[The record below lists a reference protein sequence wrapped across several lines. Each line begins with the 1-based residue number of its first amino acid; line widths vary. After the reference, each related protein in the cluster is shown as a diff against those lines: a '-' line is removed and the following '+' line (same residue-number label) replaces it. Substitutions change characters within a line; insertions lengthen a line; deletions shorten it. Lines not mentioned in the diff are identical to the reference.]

1 MYCALIGRSVGAA
14 VTPTRYRH
22 AMTHLQRLIVTY
34 TTGRAARGEITTATA
49 RDHEY
54 ILVAFT
60 RDHAHLDPDRI
71 RRRHVEAM
79 LAAPGLA
86 PATRRNRLS
95 VFRGFAR
102 WLVTTGRAKTDPTI
116 GIAPPRQPR
125 HLPRA
130 LTSCQSAKVVAA
142 APDARAR
149 LMVLLMLQEGLRRA
163 EVAAIQTGDVDLVRL
178 ELDVR
183 GKGGG
188 GHVTR
193 RLPISDETRRA
204 LDAYLAEAPP
214 VAGSLIRSYRDPEA
228 GVGAPTVGRIVSAVM
243 AHAQVKQRARDG
255 RSAHALRHSCANDM
269 LDGPADVHQVQAA
282 LGHRSLVATQI
293 YLRGRV
299 EPLRVPMGGRCYGA
313 TRP

>member
-1 MYCALIGRSVGAA
+1 
-14 VTPTRYRH
+14 
-22 AMTHLQRLIVTY
+22 MTHLQRLIVTY
-34 TTGRAARGEITTATA
+34 TTGRANRGEIAPTTA

-54 ILVAFT
+54 ILTAFT
-60 RDHAHLDPDRI
+60 RGHAHLAPDRI
-71 RRRHVEAM
+71 RRHHVEAM
-79 LAAPGLA
+79 LAAPGLS

-102 WLVTTGRAKTDPTI
+102 WLVVTGRAATDPTA
-116 GIAPPRQPR
+116 GIASPRQPR

-130 LTSCQSAKVVAA
+130 LTTCQSARVVAA
-142 APDARAR
+142 APDARSR

-163 EVAAIQTGDVDLVRL
+163 EVAAIEVGDVDLHRH
-178 ELDVR
+178 EMDVR

-188 GHVTR
+188 GQVTR

-204 LDAYLAEAPP
+204 LDVYLAEAPP
-214 VAGSLIRSYRDPEA
+214 VAGPLIRSRRDPD
-228 GVGAPTVGRIVSAVM
+228 VGLSAPTVGRIVAAVM
-243 AHAQVKQRARDG
+243 AHAQVKQRPRDG

-299 EPLRVPMGGRCYGA
+299 EPLRAPMGGRRYTTG
-313 TRP
+313 P

>member
-1 MYCALIGRSVGAA
+1 MYCALTARSVGGQ
-14 VTPTRYRH
+14 VTPDPYRH

-34 TTGRAARGEITTATA
+34 TTGRANRGEIAPGTA
-49 RDHEY
+49 RDHEW
-54 ILVAFT
+54 ILTAFT
-60 RDHAHLDPDRI
+60 REHAHIAPDRI
-71 RRRHVEAM
+71 RRHHVEAM
-79 LAAPGLA
+79 LAVPGVA

-102 WLVTTGRAKTDPTI
+102 WLVTAGHATLDPTV
-116 GIAPPRQPR
+116 GIASPRQPR

-130 LTSCQSAKVVAA
+130 LTPCQSAKVVAA
-142 APDARAR
+142 APDARTL

-163 EVAAIQTGDVDLVRL
+163 EVAAIEAGDVDLHRG

-183 GKGGG
+183 GKGGC

-204 LDAYLAEAPP
+204 LDAYLAEVPP
-214 VAGSLIRSYRDPEA
+214 IAGPLIRSRRDPDQ
-228 GVGAPTVGRIVSAVM
+228 GVAPPTVGRIVAAVM
-243 AHAQVKQRARDG
+243 TTAGVKQRPRDG

-299 EPLRVPMGGRCYGA
+299 EPLRAPMGGRRYT

>member
-1 MYCALIGRSVGAA
+1 MYCADMGRSLGPP
-14 VTPTRYRH
+14 VTPDPYPT
-22 AMTHLQRLIVTY
+22 AMTHLQRLIATY
-34 TTGRAARGEITTATA
+34 TAGRAARGEIGHTTA
-49 RDHEY
+49 RDHEWM
-54 ILVAFT
+54 LTAFT
-60 RDHAHLDPDRI
+60 RDHAHLPPDRI
-71 RRRHVEAM
+71 RRHHVEAM
-79 LAAPGLA
+79 LARPGLA

-102 WLVTTGRAKTDPTI
+102 WLVTTGRAATDPTI

-130 LTSCQSAKVVAA
+130 LTAHQSARVLAA
-142 APDARAR
+142 APDHRTR

-163 EVAAIQTGDVDLVRL
+163 EVAAIQTGDVDLHRL

-204 LDAYLAEAPP
+204 LDAYLSDVPP
-214 VAGSLIRSYRDPEA
+214 VAGPLIRSRRDPDA
-228 GVGAPTVGRIVSAVM
+228 GVTAPTVGRLVSAVM
-243 AHAQVKQRARDG
+243 ADAGVKQRPRDG

-282 LGHRSLVATQI
+282 LGHRSLVATQV

-299 EPLRVPMGGRCYGA
+299 EPLRAPMGGRHYTA
-313 TRP
+313 T

>member
-1 MYCALIGRSVGAA
+1 
-14 VTPTRYRH
+14 
-22 AMTHLQRLIVTY
+22 MTHLQRLIVTY
-34 TTGRAARGEITTATA
+34 TTGRAARGEITTGTA

-54 ILVAFT
+54 ILTAFT
-60 RDHAHLDPDRI
+60 RHHAHLAPNRI
-71 RRRHVEAM
+71 RRHHVETM

-102 WLVTTGRAKTDPTI
+102 WLVTTGRAATDPTT
-116 GIAPPRQPR
+116 GVTPPRQPR

-130 LTSCQSAKVVAA
+130 LTPCQSAKVVAA

-183 GKGGG
+183 GKGGAG
-188 GHVTR
+188 QVTR

-204 LDAYLAEAPP
+204 LDAYLAEFPP
-214 VAGSLIRSYRDPEA
+214 VAGPLIRSYRDPES

-243 AHAQVKQRARDG
+243 ARAQVKQRPRDG

-299 EPLRVPMGGRCYGA
+299 EPLRAPMGGRRYTA
-313 TRP
+313 P